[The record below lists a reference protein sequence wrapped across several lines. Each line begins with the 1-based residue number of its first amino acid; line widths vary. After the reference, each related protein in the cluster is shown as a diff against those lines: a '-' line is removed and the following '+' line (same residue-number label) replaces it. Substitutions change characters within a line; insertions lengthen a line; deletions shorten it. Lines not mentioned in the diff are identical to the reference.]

1 MRKWALPWQAPR
13 FVPLV
18 RNPHLLTILA
28 NFWPRDFDFSPYP
41 VEERLIQTDPDTQV
55 LVHTQ
60 TPPGERRGNLVLI
73 HGLEGGAEAGYIV
86 SMAHHALSHGL
97 AVHRFH
103 MRSCGGTAHL
113 CRTLYHGGLTADL
126 LEFVKGL
133 RGGAPVFLTGFS
145 LGGNVALKLAGEL
158 GPRGADLL
166 AGVCSVSAPIDLGA
180 SARRIGQ
187 LDNRLY
193 ERRFLKRMRARMVS
207 TGRYA
212 AADVARHASL
222 YAIDHAVTAP
232 SFGFESADHYYQ
244 TQSSARVLSAIAVPT
259 LMLHAQD
266 DTFIPFAMYRDPAIA
281 ANPWIQLVAPKHGG
295 HVGFLSRH
303 APRFWVDQTVVSW
316 VSAQLQPAEAIA
328 QL

>member
-1 MRKWALPWQAPR
+1 
-13 FVPLV
+13 LV
-18 RNPHLLTILA
+18 RNPHLHTILA
-28 NFWPRDFDFSPYP
+28 NFWRRHFDFSAYP
-41 VEERLIQTDPDTQV
+41 VDERLIQTDPETQV

-60 TPPGERRGNLVLI
+60 YPAGDARGHLVLI

-86 SMAHHALSHGL
+86 SMAHHALTHGL

-113 CRTLYHGGLTADL
+113 CQTLYHGGLTADL

-158 GPRGADLL
+158 GARGADLL

-180 SARRIGQ
+180 SARRIGK

-193 ERRFLKRMRARMVS
+193 ERRFLKRMRARMVA

-212 AADVARHASL
+212 AAEVARHASL
-222 YAIDHAVTAP
+222 YAIDDAVTAP
-232 SFGFESADHYYQ
+232 SFGFRNADHYYE
-244 TQSSARVLSAIAVPT
+244 TQSSSRVLSAIAVPT

-281 ANPWIQLVAPKHGG
+281 ANPWIQLVAPAHGG
-295 HVGFLSRH
+295 HVGFLSKRP
-303 APRFWVDQTVVSW
+303 PRFWVDQTVISW
-316 VSAQLQPAEAIA
+316 VSAQLHRIEASDA
-328 QL
+328 VNHL